1 MTGVEPVDEILTG
14 VRKGKGSRD
23 GFMDW
28 WISGLMEGGWGRT
41 DGLVD

>member
-1 MTGVEPVDEILTG
+1 MNLESSLNEPLVTGVEPVDEILTG

-28 WISGLMEGGWGRT
+28 WIH
-41 DGLVD
+41 GLVD